1 MNLENTPLKNNFI
14 RYVIPSVMAQWVY
27 TFYTMVDG
35 IFVAK
40 GVNEIA
46 LTAVNLSFPFIAFLF
61 ALSLLFAVGTSTIIG
76 ILLGQKRLRQACEVF
91 TQNVTLQVIFSII
104 ISVLVMRHREAFAR
118 FLGAPNEETVQYVVQ
133 YLGWIAPFSCV
144 YLLSY
149 SFEIL
154 LKTDGYPKKA
164 TLAVIFCALENC
176 FLDWLFVIVLDKGIS
191 GAALA
196 TSLSQATIIIV
207 YLHHFLCGKGVLH
220 FKKFKFNLGI
230 VARQVR
236 NGFSSGVTELSS
248 GMVTF
253 IFNQVILQYLTQD
266 ALVSYTIIS
275 YVNNIV
281 VLSATGIAQGAQP
294 LISYFYGQKNLDS
307 CKKLFRYSL
316 ISAGA
321 FCTCSFVICFFLVR
335 VIVNLY
341 IGPELQALRDY
352 SVTVFRIFTSS
363 FLLAGFNVSVS
374 GYFTSVEKAFEALII
389 SAGRGFLLMAG
400 SLIIMAKLFG
410 GAGIWW
416 SPLVS
421 EAICLII
428 TAFLLLRYCRRDP
441 FWKKY

>member
-1 MNLENTPLKNNFI
+1 MNLENTPLKTNFI

-46 LTAVNLSFPFIAFLF
+46 LTAVSLSFPFIAFLF

-76 ILLGQKRLRQACEVF
+76 ILLGQQRSQRACEVF
-91 TQNVTLQVIFSII
+91 TQNIVLQIIFSIL
-104 ISVLVMRHREAFAR
+104 ISVLVLRHSEAFAR
-118 FLGAPNEETVQYVVQ
+118 FLGAPNEETAGYVVQ
-133 YLGWIAPFSCV
+133 YLNWIAPFSCV

-154 LKTDGYPKKA
+154 MKTDGYPQKA
-164 TLAVIFCALENC
+164 TMAVIFCALENC
-176 FLDWLFVIVLDKGIS
+176 FLDWLFVIVLGMGIS

-196 TSLSQATIIIV
+196 TSLSQASVIAV
-207 YLHHFLCGKGVLH
+207 YLHHFLSGKGVLH
-220 FKKFKFNLGI
+220 FKKFKFDFRI
-230 VARQVR
+230 VARQIC
-236 NGFSSGVTELSS
+236 NGFSSGITELSS

-253 IFNQVILQYLTQD
+253 IFNQVILLYLNQD

-294 LISYFYGQKNLDS
+294 LISYFYGRKNLDS
-307 CKKLFRYSL
+307 CRLLFRYSL
-316 ISAGA
+316 ISAGT
-321 FCTCSFVICFFLVR
+321 FCAGSFALCFFLIR
-335 VIVNLY
+335 LIVNLY
-341 IGPELQALRDY
+341 IGPELQPLRDY

-363 FLLAGFNVSVS
+363 FLLAGFNISVS
-374 GYFTSVEKAFEALII
+374 GYFTSVEKAAQALTI
-389 SAGRGFLLMAG
+389 SAARGFLLMAG
-400 SLIIMAKLFG
+400 SLMTMTWLFG
-410 GAGIWW
+410 GSGIWW

-421 EAICLII
+421 EALCLVI
-428 TAFLLLRYCRRDP
+428 TLLLLYRYYGSQGP
-441 FWKKY
+441 HPG